1 MEKGNIQFT
10 DENAV
15 KSLEDKYKAMYETS
29 KLENNH
35 YKEVE
40 EQFCSEVAVV
50 MSYYEILNTIH
61 SVIFSD
67 DQNDSKIEILKTMI
81 QWDEIFKNKDI

>member
-10 DENAV
+10 DKNAV
-15 KSLEDKYKAMYETS
+15 KSLEDKYKAMYETR

>member
-15 KSLEDKYKAMYETS
+15 KSLEDKAMYETR
-29 KLENNH
+29 KQENNH

-50 MSYYEILNTIH
+50 MSYYEILNTIY

-81 QWDEIFKNKDI
+81 RWDEIFKNKDI